1 MVVLQNILRF
11 RPYIKSEKAK
21 MKALKDDSVKFRDMN
36 KLADEP
42 TGALDEE
49 SSKEILSL
57 FR

>member
-1 MVVLQNILRF
+1 
-11 RPYIKSEKAK
+11 